1 MTEPYWDR
9 HYNNRLIVPNFA
21 EFFAAWA
28 KRTAEARAAY
38 MPLHIPYGTHP
49 RQAID
54 LFRAPSPRGTL
65 VFLHGGYWRAFSRE
79 DFAWIAPPFLAA
91 GISVALPSYRL
102 CPEVGIGDICADAS
116 TAIATLWGRLG
127 QHERR
132 RLVISGHSAGG
143 HLTAHCLATG
153 WDGAGGPQVTGAI
166 SVSGLFDLAP
176 LMRTAMNSDLKLD
189 PASADTLSPLHHP
202 RRLDAPL
209 LSVYGGEEP
218 PEWHHQS
225 DRLAAQWPDVTS
237 AALPGRNHF
246 TALDA
251 LADPAH
257 SLHQQA
263 LAMFA

>member
-1 MTEPYWDR
+1 MTDTYWDR
-9 HYNNRLIVPNFA
+9 QYNNRLIVPDFA
-21 EFFAAWA
+21 DHFARWA
-28 KRTAEARAAY
+28 ARTAEARAAY
-38 MPLHIPYGTHP
+38 MPLLIRYGDHP

-65 VFLHGGYWRAFSRE
+65 FFIHGGYWRAFSKE

-102 CPEVGIGDICADAS
+102 CPDVGIGDIAADIEAALS
-116 TAIATLWGRLG
+116 TLWPRLG

-132 RLVISGHSAGG
+132 RLVVSGHSAGG
-143 HLTAHCLATG
+143 HLTAHCLTRDWSGEDAPQITG
-153 WDGAGGPQVTGAI
+153 GLAI
-166 SVSGLFDLAP
+166 SGLYDLAP

-189 PASADTLSPLHHP
+189 PVSADALSPLHHP
-202 RRLDAPL
+202 RRHSAPL
-209 LSVYGGEEP
+209 LSVYGGLEP

-237 AALPGRNHF
+237 AALLQRNHF

-251 LADPAH
+251 LAEPAH

-263 LAMFA
+263 LTMFG